1 MHTLSQKHAIDI
13 NYRLIIEF
21 HCTHVLS
28 SAISTYYNASFD
40 TWLWYIGIIAYF
52 NRMFNSILRK
62 AIFII
67 CIYVF
72 VYVRRTDTFVNLMWT
87 EHTKNLIFSVR
98 KHGVI
103 TVNKVFNNFC
113 VFISF
118 LCVHPCKLYWRRD
131 ACCILRVC
139 CAVVCGSSFPHL
151 PLCAAMCRVVPC
163 LLQTCRLLRLIS
175 GFTTTSPE
183 QWITRWPGGRNA
195 NHK

>member
-1 MHTLSQKHAIDI
+1 VHTLSQKHAIDI

-52 NRMFNSILRK
+52 TRMFNSTLRK

-113 VFISF
+113 VFYIVS
-118 LCVHPCKLYWRRD
+118 
-131 ACCILRVC
+131 LRSPVQTLLTARC
-139 CAVVCGSSFPHL
+139 MLHS
-151 PLCAAMCRVVPC
+151 PC
-163 LLQTCRLLRLIS
+163 LLRRGLRLVV
-175 GFTTTSPE
+175 SPSAPMRRDVPCCAMFATDLSAPTAHL
-183 QWITRWPGGRNA
+183 WFHNNFPRTVDHPVARWP
-195 NHK
+195 